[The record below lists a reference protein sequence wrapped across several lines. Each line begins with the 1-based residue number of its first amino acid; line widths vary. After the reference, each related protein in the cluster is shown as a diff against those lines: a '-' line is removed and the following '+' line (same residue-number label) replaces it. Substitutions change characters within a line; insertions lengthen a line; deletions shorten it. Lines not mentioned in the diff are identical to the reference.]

1 MPTIFGV
8 DEELWSRA
16 LKDALKKLET
26 RQKEWD
32 SKPRPITSAP
42 AEPLSV
48 RHTLARVDILAWLEG
63 KPVQRINLRIG
74 IEWCGFAVEI
84 HDREIQ
90 ATRRFLHRAF
100 DPRFILNQGSQR
112 TPNRRSM
119 VS

>member
-16 LKDALKKLET
+16 LKDALKELET

-42 AEPLSV
+42 VKPLNV

-74 IEWCGFAVEI
+74 IE
-84 HDREIQ
+84 
-90 ATRRFLHRAF
+90 
-100 DPRFILNQGSQR
+100 
-112 TPNRRSM
+112 
-119 VS
+119 

>member
-8 DEELWSRA
+8 EEELWSRA

-32 SKPRPITSAP
+32 SKPRPITPAP
-42 AEPLSV
+42 VKPLNV

-74 IEWCGFAVEI
+74 IG
-84 HDREIQ
+84 
-90 ATRRFLHRAF
+90 
-100 DPRFILNQGSQR
+100 
-112 TPNRRSM
+112 
-119 VS
+119 